1 MSQPLREED
10 LVPILERIRDFGM
23 LVNKIYDEQVKKN
36 NLGRETRDLRESVK
50 DFIVDM
56 NKMIR
61 DYSH

>member
-1 MSQPLREED
+1 MSQSLKESD

-36 NLGRETRDLRESVK
+36 NLGRETGDLRESVK

-61 DYSH
+61 DYSD

>member
-1 MSQPLREED
+1 MSQSLKETD

-36 NLGRETRDLRESVK
+36 NLGRETGDLRESVK

-61 DYSH
+61 DYSD

>member
-1 MSQPLREED
+1 MSQSLKETD
-10 LVPILERIRDFGM
+10 LVPILEHIRDFGM

-36 NLGRETRDLRESVK
+36 NLGRETGDLRESVK

-61 DYSH
+61 DYSD